1 LKQWERAVGKDFYE
15 RQWNTLA
22 FGKVLVEDDQLAF
35 VDEAQPAN
43 QTKIVFDVDD
53 WGENTADADRFYVN
67 SDVNSPDGP
76 GLYVGAYDKTGTA
89 LWKVDSHKQCDRVSE
104 LNGSVAVDGGK
115 VFRGAIFVR
124 PNGPTPFSSGVKAF
138 DAPTGGSKWDQA
150 TMPASALSAGAGKVY
165 LVESVGGTKLV
176 ARAQNNGNVV
186 WSTPIAGATVSVQAP
201 VLAAGLVIVA
211 TASDV
216 RAFDAVT
223 GLLTWTAPNIRA
235 KADLFSP
242 TGSFDNC
249 PAAEA
254 AAQFATFPDTTLAAA
269 LGSNTLVVTAQDAL
283 HVLSLSTGADLQH
296 APIANVQGPLKNPII
311 VGHRVYVIDIGASKL
326 VVLTS

>member
-1 LKQWERAVGKDFYE
+1 MRSCFAAALGASALVSILAACSSSQDGAPSSSGEPSPTETGGSAGQTNPGGAGSQATGTGGKGGLGGAGGNVGTTAGMSGSGGTNGARDAGGNVDARVTDAGSDVRPPPCGQDAWPTYGHDPQRTSASNGCISGPLSFVWSAAGLPGDVDHMIATNDAVYTSSKSAVLDKVSSAGLKQWERAVGKDFYT

-104 LNGSVAVDGGK
+104 LNGSIAVDGGK

-124 PNGPTPFSSGVKAF
+124 PNGATPFSSG
-138 DAPTGGSKWDQA
+138 G
-150 TMPASALSAGAGKVY
+150 
-165 LVESVGGTKLV
+165 
-176 ARAQNNGNVV
+176 
-186 WSTPIAGATVSVQAP
+186 
-201 VLAAGLVIVA
+201 
-211 TASDV
+211 
-216 RAFDAVT
+216 
-223 GLLTWTAPNIRA
+223 
-235 KADLFSP
+235 
-242 TGSFDNC
+242 
-249 PAAEA
+249 
-254 AAQFATFPDTTLAAA
+254 
-269 LGSNTLVVTAQDAL
+269 
-283 HVLSLSTGADLQH
+283 
-296 APIANVQGPLKNPII
+296 
-311 VGHRVYVIDIGASKL
+311 
-326 VVLTS
+326 